1 MKLQKNKKKEKA
13 ITPPTPKVEAEV
25 IPQENS
31 QIKDMVSAARRT
43 PQPCVVFKEGFHIP
57 DLEEHKHIKEMMAP
71 TKMAMATGYQEDGT
85 LNISVVEQDT
95 FPDFLLKYSMQHGCA
110 ECLES
115 LKEADTTVAATA
127 VAATRTVIFSA
138 LTSKINSVVQ
148 VAMSQAKK
156 VIVDEL
162 AKYSEDVYKEVS
174 EALLSSDFLKY
185 GMPQALYPG
194 DVSVSSNS
202 SSHSIGNVIA
212 NCKPSE
218 ENVDA
223 VKKAISMWIDNYV
236 IHEYDGVMQIIMSK
250 LYSSNLDI
258 VQVDG
263 IYATIEEF
271 ACEVFKCYSTPIHNS
286 LDDFVQDVIFAQMC
300 AYPNAKLKG
309 YRSYYDDFDE

>member
-1 MKLQKNKKKEKA
+1 MKLQKNKKKAKA
-13 ITPPTPKVEAEV
+13 ITTPAVQAEV
-25 IPQENS
+25 VQPEPNP
-31 QIKDMVSAARRT
+31 IKDMAAARK
-43 PQPCVVFKEGFHIP
+43 PAPCVVFREDFHIP
-57 DLEEHKHIKEMMAP
+57 NLEEHAAMKEMMAP
-71 TKMAMATGYQEDGT
+71 PKMAIATGYQEDGT
-85 LNISVVEQDT
+85 LNISVEDQAT
-95 FPDFLLKYSMQHGCA
+95 YPDFMLKYSMQHGCEEA
-110 ECLES
+110 MDM
-115 LKEADTTVAATA
+115 LKAADDTVASTA
-127 VAATRTVIFSA
+127 IAATRNVIFSA

-156 VIVDEL
+156 VIADEL

-194 DVSVSSNS
+194 DISVSSNCC
-202 SSHSIGNVIA
+202 SHSIGNVIA
-212 NCKPSE
+212 NCNPSE

-258 VQVDG
+258 VQADG

-309 YRSYYDDFDE
+309 CRSYYDGFDE